1 MKKKLLS
8 LVLACCM
15 LALFVAGCTTKD
27 NGPGTPD
34 DTAADPSASEPAAKP
49 KDSVTLVISG
59 DPQSFDPTKT
69 AMGGNLAV
77 TYQIYDALFQL
88 KNDHSLENRLAQN
101 YTVAEDGMTYSFEL
115 VQGVKFHN
123 GEELK
128 AGDVVFTIHHYKDSA
143 FSQRYVS
150 AIESVTATGDYTFE
164 IKTIAPTA
172 TFLTD
177 LANVGIMNQKAV
189 TEGGEAYSDNPVGT
203 GPYQFVK
210 YQPGVQIE
218 LTRFD
223 DYYRGPAS
231 IKDVIYRVITDDN
244 TATVSLRTGEVDA
257 GSFALT
263 SYDEV
268 VSDPNLVAHEWLS
281 TGIVYFTMNH
291 EVAPFDNKLVR
302 QALNYAVD
310 RDFILQT
317 DAEGFGLATGEML
330 PESAFGYSDKI
341 DRTYTYDPEKAKEL
355 LQEAGITTPMDIGTI
370 KIPDGWGKTAA
381 EVFMECLADVG
392 LNVTIESLEMNKFFD
407 DVDFGDYQIAI
418 TNWGA
423 SDADGNSPLYTSD
436 QIDGLNSA
444 RYNNPRVDELFA
456 QGKATLDSDARLD
469 IYAELYNIINEDA
482 VYIPLYVQS
491 EQYAHNKD
499 LKVDVCQV
507 TFQSVYD
514 MSWE

>member
-8 LVLACCM
+8 LILACCM
-15 LALFVAGCTTKD
+15 LALFAAGCSTD
-27 NGPGTPD
+27 
-34 DTAADPSASEPAAKP
+34 PAATEPSTSDETAEEP

-69 AMGGNLAV
+69 AMGGNLSV

-88 KNDHSLENRLAQN
+88 KNDYSLENRLAQS

-115 VQGVKFHN
+115 VHGVKFHN
-123 GEELK
+123 GDELK
-128 AGDVVFTIHHYKDSA
+128 ASDVVFTINYFKDSA

-150 AIESVTATGDYTFE
+150 AVESVTATGDYTFE

-177 LANVGIMNQKAV
+177 LTNVGIMSEKAV
-189 TEGGEAYSDNPVGT
+189 TEGGENYSDNPVGT
-203 GPYQFVK
+203 GPYQFVE

-231 IKDVIYRVITDDN
+231 IKDVIYRVITDEN

-263 SYDEV
+263 SYDEI
-268 VSDPNLVAHEWLS
+268 VSDPNLVAHEWLG

-302 QALNYAVD
+302 QAMNYAVD
-310 RDFILQT
+310 RDFILQA
-317 DAEGFGLATGEML
+317 DAEGLGWQPEKCCLKAHLAIRIKSTRRAIS
-330 PESAFGYSDKI
+330 ES
-341 DRTYTYDPEKAKEL
+341 EKAKSL
-355 LQEAGITTPMDIGTI
+355 LEEAGITTPMDIGTI
-370 KIPDGWGKTAA
+370 KIPDGWGQAAA
-381 EVFMECLADVG
+381 EVFMECLADIG
-392 LNVTIESLEMNKFFD
+392 LNVTIESLEMNKFYD
-407 DVDFGDYQIAI
+407 DVDFGNYEIAI

-423 SDADGNSPLYTSD
+423 SDADGNSPIYTSD

-469 IYAELYNIINEDA
+469 IYAEVYNIINEDA

-491 EQYAHNKD
+491 VQYAHNKD
-499 LKVDVCQV
+499 LKVDVSQV
-507 TFQSVYD
+507 THQSVYD

>member
-8 LVLACCM
+8 LILACCM
-15 LALFVAGCTTKD
+15 LALFAAGCSTD
-27 NGPGTPD
+27 
-34 DTAADPSASEPAAKP
+34 PAATEP
-49 KDSVTLVISG
+49 STSDEPTEESKDSVTLVISG

-69 AMGGNLAV
+69 AMGGNLSV

-88 KNDHSLENRLAQN
+88 KNDYSLENRLAQS

-115 VQGVKFHN
+115 VHGVKFHN
-123 GEELK
+123 GDELK
-128 AGDVVFTIHHYKDSA
+128 ASDVVFTINYFKDSA

-150 AIESVTATGDYTFE
+150 AVESVTATGDYTFE

-177 LANVGIMNQKAV
+177 LTNVGIMSEKAV
-189 TEGGEAYSDNPVGT
+189 TEGGENYSDNPVGT
-203 GPYQFVK
+203 GPYQFVE

-231 IKDVIYRVITDDN
+231 IKDVIYRVITDEN

-263 SYDEV
+263 SYDEI
-268 VSDPNLVAHEWLS
+268 VSDPNLVAHEWLG

-302 QALNYAVD
+302 QAMNYAVD
-310 RDFILQT
+310 RDFILQA

-330 PESAFGYSDKI
+330 SESTFGYSDKI
-341 DRTYTYDPEKAKEL
+341 DKTYTYDPEKAKSL
-355 LQEAGITTPMDIGTI
+355 LEEAGITTPMDIGTI
-370 KIPDGWGKTAA
+370 KIPDGWGQAAA
-381 EVFMECLADVG
+381 EVFMECLADIG
-392 LNVTIESLEMNKFFD
+392 LNVTIESLEMNKFYD
-407 DVDFGDYQIAI
+407 DVDFGNYEIAI

-423 SDADGNSPLYTSD
+423 SDADGNSPIYTSD

-469 IYAELYNIINEDA
+469 IYAEVYNIINEDA

-491 EQYAHNKD
+491 VQYAHNKD
-499 LKVDVCQV
+499 LKVDVSQV
-507 TFQSVYD
+507 THQSVYD